1 VLSAESII
9 PEFQNLE
16 VGDMIPLAPDLGIP
30 VKAIKPNESLLLVG
44 HDPIIGDA
52 SWSFRLYPL
61 DEKCTRLVTR
71 TRIRWPLTSGG
82 ILSLLVTEPGSFL
95 MVRKMLLGIKR
106 RAEQASG
113 QTSRQVEEVARQNS
127 RHDESVRGS

>member
-1 VLSAESII
+1 
-9 PEFQNLE
+9 
-16 VGDMIPLAPDLGIP
+16 
-30 VKAIKPNESLLLVG
+30 
-44 HDPIIGDA
+44 
-52 SWSFRLYPL
+52 
-61 DEKCTRLVTR
+61 VTR

-82 ILSLLVTEPGSFL
+82 ILQLLVTEPGSFL

-113 QTSRQVEEVARQNS
+113 QTSRQVEEMARQNS